1 MKIKEIFLLESFFD
15 ELESA
20 VRDLLAQYLGQ
31 GETEISTSDFRE
43 KLASAGFLLSTEEL
57 KARLPAM
64 DAVASIDDDTITPK
78 GKIDNDTVDDAEDEP
93 EVDVADMAGDQAL
106 SAVKDELPQ

>member
-1 MKIKEIFLLESFFD
+1 MKIKEVFLLESFFD

-20 VRDLLAQYLGQ
+20 VRDLLAQYIGQ

-43 KLASAGFLLSTEEL
+43 KLGKAGFLLSTEEL
-57 KARLPAM
+57 KTRLPAM

-78 GKIDNDTVDDAEDEP
+78 GKIDNDTVDDEVEDP
-93 EVDVADMAGDQAL
+93 EVDVSSMAGDQAL